1 LKFSFGAVCL
11 FVAAVILGTF
21 VPRPLFS
28 AQADVP
34 KEVAIYV
41 ASNPIHTDIIIP
53 ADSQTRSTFAFL
65 ADALPLDNPNV
76 EWIIFGW
83 GGRSFYIE
91 TPTWSAM
98 RPEPLLRALT
108 LDAATMHVE
117 LLGGLNKDN
126 PSLIELRISKENLAK
141 LRAAMFSSFKV
152 DTAGKPQLIKG
163 AAYGNYDQF
172 YEANGYF
179 NALVGCNTWTARMLR
194 VAGLRTG
201 LWNPFPQSLRLSL
214 NLHN

>member
-1 LKFSFGAVCL
+1 M
-11 FVAAVILGTF
+11 GTF
-21 VPRPLFS
+21 VPRPIFGGQMD
-28 AQADVP
+28 APKDVT
-34 KEVAIYV
+34 IYV

-53 ADSQTRSTFAFL
+53 ADGDTRTRFSFL

-91 TPTWSAM
+91 TPTWGAM
-98 RPEPLLRALT
+98 KPGPVFRALT
-108 LDAATMHVE
+108 LDDATMHVE
-117 LLGGLNKDN
+117 LLSGLNKDS
-126 PSLIELRISKENLAK
+126 PSLTELQISKENLAALRTEILATFK
-141 LRAAMFSSFKV
+141 LDAV
-152 DTAGKPQLIKG
+152 GKPQLITG
-163 AAYGNYDQF
+163 AAYGDYDQF
-172 YEANGYF
+172 YEANGHF

-214 NLHN
+214 NLYN